1 MKKTTIFLSMILT
14 TFFVM
19 AQENI
24 RKITQTAGRVQ
35 LGELAPEFARANDD
49 ILFGEVW
56 NCQDLLSA
64 HDRSIVTVITLM
76 AQGLTDSSLTH
87 HLNFAKE
94 NGVTRTEIAEA
105 VTHAAFY
112 AGWPKAWA
120 VMRMIKEVWQD
131 PIQTREEFQMSTP
144 YPIGA
149 PNDAYAKYF
158 IGKSYLA
165 PMDAEK
171 GGPIN
176 VTFEP
181 GCRNNWHVHHDA
193 NQILVCVAGRGW
205 YQEEGKA
212 PVELVPGVVV
222 AIPEGVKHWHGAA
235 KDSWMQH
242 LTYNANVGKNAS
254 NEWLE
259 PVGDEEYLKLK

>member
-1 MKKTTIFLSMILT
+1 
-14 TFFVM
+14 M

-24 RKITQTAGRVQ
+24 RKITQTAGRTQ
-35 LGELAPEFARANDD
+35 LGEIAPEFARANDD

-56 NCQDLLSA
+56 NRQNLLSA

-94 NGVTRTEIAEA
+94 NGVTRTEMAEA

-120 VMRMIKEVWQD
+120 VMRMIKDVWPE
-131 PIQTREEFQMSTP
+131 PIQTRGEFQMSTP

-149 PNDAYAKYF
+149 PNDAYARYF
-158 IGKSYLA
+158 IGNSYLA
-165 PMDAEK
+165 PMQADN
-171 GGPIN
+171 GGPVN

-181 GCRNNWHVHHDA
+181 GCRNNWHVHH
-193 NQILVCVAGRGW
+193 NSTQVLICVAGRGW
-205 YQEEGKA
+205 YQEEGKE
-212 PVELVPGVVV
+212 PVQLVPGVVV
-222 AIPEGVKHWHGAA
+222 TIPEGAKHWHGAA
-235 KDSWMQH
+235 RDSWMQH
-242 LTYNANVGKNAS
+242 LTYNANVGPDAS
-254 NEWLE
+254 NQWLE
-259 PVGDEEYLKLK
+259 PVSDTDYQKLK